1 MTVLEK
7 ILNDLEKELEEKK
20 KEIKE
25 EIQEELGAKD
35 ENIIKEAARQGYP
48 GNTDK
53 NMMVLETLKS
63 EKKALEPVKEAFKE
77 IKTSKI
83 EEKIQDIKEER
94 QQTDNKGK
102 EQIMYGYSSTVQSL
116 EEAQKLLEAKEYK
129 AERFGKSAATTFP
142 DPYLK
147 IEDQLGLEND
157 FLKDFREENVH
168 LLLRTSKTLG
178 DSNQET
184 ELKNKGLESLINH
197 KKRLREELRKR
208 AEDLDY
214 LLTNAAVQLEETR
227 EKIEELEN

>member
-1 MTVLEK
+1 MKLFEE
-7 ILNDLEKELEEKK
+7 LQDLEEVIEEKK
-20 KEIKE
+20 EEIKE
-25 EIQEELGAKD
+25 EIQEELGAKE
-35 ENIIKEAARQGYP
+35 ENILREATKQGYP

-53 NMMVLETLKS
+53 DMMVLKTLNSEEKS
-63 EKKALEPVKEAFKE
+63 LEPVKEALQE
-77 IKTSKI
+77 IETSKI
-83 EEKIQDIKEER
+83 EEKIKEIKEER

-116 EEAQKLLEAKEYK
+116 EEAQKLLKGKEYR
-129 AERFGKSAATTFP
+129 AERLGRSAAITFP

-147 IEDQLGLEND
+147 IEDQLGLKND
-157 FLKDFREENVH
+157 FLKEFREENVH

-178 DSNQET
+178 DSNQKT

-214 LLTNAAVQLEETR
+214 LLTNAAVQLKETR
-227 EKIEELEN
+227 GKKKKL

>member
-1 MTVLEK
+1 MTVLER

-20 KEIKE
+20 EEIREEIKE
-25 EIQEELGAKD
+25 ELGEE
-35 ENIIKEAARQGYP
+35 ENIIREAAKQGYP

-53 NMMVLETLKS
+53 DMMVLETLKS
-63 EKKALEPVKEAFKE
+63 EEKALEPVKEALQE
-77 IKTSKI
+77 IETSKI

-116 EEAQKLLEAKEYK
+116 EEAEKLLKGKEYNAK
-129 AERFGKSAATTFP
+129 GHGRSAATTFP

-157 FLKDFREENVH
+157 FLKEFREKHVH
-168 LLLRTSKTLG
+168 LLLRSSKTLG
-178 DSNQET
+178 DSKQKT

-214 LLTNAAVQLEETR
+214 LLTNASVQLEETR
-227 EKIEELEN
+227 EKIEELEK